1 MTLLNNQLS
10 YLNHYYHQSI
20 IEDKE
25 YKTIKDII
33 DQKILSIQR
42 TIPEWKED
50 SKNQLIKSIPMFR
63 FVSEQKIQELIGN
76 SAEL

>member
-1 MTLLNNQLS
+1 
-10 YLNHYYHQSI
+10 LNHYYHQSI

-42 TIPEWKED
+42 TIPEWVILDLLQKED